1 MKWKLSA
8 FQSWDL
14 PLSPALPPIHR
25 AACTCLSS
33 FCFCCDFFRMSAQA
47 LYALLSY
54 CQHLAKCVAH
64 FCYKI
69 RRKGQGRCQKLKQG
83 LGEKN
88 RPELS
93 PEQVQFELSE
103 SEVLVGHPCH
113 PPPLQ
118 STPQRTETLENSQGT
133 WTRPLHVWVWR
144 AKVDWICTRG
154 RYERHQGKV
163 HRQIF
168 RERDLQHNLVIVSS
182 DESTREQFYHLN
194 NQRGDYKKKSGL
206 LLFEMD

>member
-14 PLSPALPPIHR
+14 PLSPSLPPIHR
-25 AACTCLSS
+25 AACTCLSC

-83 LGEKN
+83 LGEKS
-88 RPELS
+88 RSELS
-93 PEQVQFELSE
+93 PEQVQFELRE

-118 STPQRTETLENSQGT
+118 STPQRTETLEGSDLPLQLIQVQTVFAESRVNSQGT
-133 WTRPLHVWVWR
+133 CTRPLHVWVWR

-163 HRQIF
+163 HRQIY
-168 RERDLQHNLVIVSS
+168 REWDL
-182 DESTREQFYHLN
+182 
-194 NQRGDYKKKSGL
+194 
-206 LLFEMD
+206 